1 MNDIGSRLSLL
12 EFEIKSLKKKVNR
25 LSKQQKDETPSD
37 SAKKPRTAFQEYMS
51 KTLPQIR
58 EELPDKNQKE
68 RFSIAAGRWKQY
80 KNNGPK

>member
-25 LSKQQKDETPSD
+25 LTKQQKDDPSD

-51 KTLPQIR
+51 QTLPQIR
-58 EELPDKNQKE
+58 QELPDKNQKQL
-68 RFSIAAGRWKQY
+68 FSIAAGRWKQY